1 MPPFKQN
8 AKWTPSEA
16 LLIWSDALLVLDLCL
31 GIINRVIGL
40 HVQSDGLACEC
51 LDEDLHA
58 SAQTSASALQS
69 NGPALATHP
78 KLLADTI

>member
-1 MPPFKQN
+1 MCMPPFKQH
-8 AKWTPSEA
+8 AEWTPSEA

-51 LDEDLHA
+51 LDEDLYA
-58 SAQTSASALQS
+58 SAQTQ
-69 NGPALATHP
+69 H
-78 KLLADTI
+78 KVRR